1 MCIFGGSKSVAPPP
15 PLPPAPPPPL
25 PPVAPTP
32 PPDPVVKDINPQV
45 KEAKD
50 ERGKKEGGENV
61 RGTGALKI
69 KLKPKVNTGMT
80 KAGGIN

>member
-1 MCIFGGSKSVAPPP
+1 MCVFGGSRTVAPPP

-25 PPVAPTP
+25 PPAPTAP
-32 PPDPVVKDINPQV
+32 PPEPVVKEINPQV

-50 ERGKKEGGENV
+50 ERGKKQGAENT

-69 KLKPKVNTGMT
+69 KLKPQVNTGTT
-80 KAGGIN
+80 KAGGTN